1 MSRKEVLYIIKYAFQ
16 KIFRKNHISDYE
28 IWNCRECLAKYIL
41 PRLKALRSQNFFC
54 YPNDVNSIS
63 LSRTVIDK
71 KNNRHKE
78 ELANWLKSMDEMIF
92 AFEYALYGDSVD
104 KKSADFYMRYFSKDP
119 YEEFNKDYS
128 KKADYQIVEEAHKR
142 ALKGFA
148 FLENIF
154 CFYLTDERR

>member
-1 MSRKEVLYIIKYAFQ
+1 MSRREILYKIKYAFQ

-41 PRLKALRSQNFFC
+41 PRLNALRSQDFLCF
-54 YPNDVNSIS
+54 PNDVNSIS

-78 ELANWLKSMDEMIF
+78 ELANWLKTMDEMIF
-92 AFEYALYGDSVD
+92 AFEYALYGDSAD
-104 KKSADFYMRYFSKDP
+104 KKSADFYTRYFGEDP
-119 YEEFNKDYS
+119 YEEFNKDYNN
-128 KKADYQIVEEAHKR
+128 KVDYQIIEEAHKR

-148 FLENIF
+148 LFGKYFLF
-154 CFYLTDERR
+154 LYD

>member
-1 MSRKEVLYIIKYAFQ
+1 MSRREILYKIKYTFQ

-41 PRLKALRSQNFFC
+41 PRLNALRSQNFFC

-63 LSRTVIDK
+63 LSRTVINKDDEYDK
-71 KNNRHKE
+71 E
-78 ELANWLKSMDEMIF
+78 QLAEWLKTLDEMIF
-92 AFEYALYGDSVD
+92 AFEYALYGDSAD

-119 YEEFNKDYS
+119 YEEFDKDYN
-128 KKADYQIVEEAHKR
+128 KVDYQIIEEAHKR

-148 FLENIF
+148 LFGKYFLF
-154 CFYLTDERR
+154 LFD